1 MPYRTDDEVGTALG
15 GSDFL
20 DAFFEKKEKEPK
32 KKEKRTEK
40 ESNYGRTSD
49 DCRDFCRFLYKV
61 SNKFVTL
68 RP

>member
-1 MPYRTDDEVGTALG
+1 MPYRTDDEVGTAFG

-40 ESNYGRTSD
+40 ESNYGRTLD
-49 DCRDFCRFLYKV
+49 DC
-61 SNKFVTL
+61 
-68 RP
+68 